1 MLSYC
6 LKCRE
11 KQAVKIRGLQRK
23 KGKLKI
29 SSKWSLCDLKNSRFI
44 KEREASWL
52 FWSLTPSSK
61 IPLVCSTLF
70 KTYKMIYIV
79 NNYLL
84 VVDKF
89 ISEMHWRPPG
99 FTYSVCEP
107 FTKNKEWMQKFK
119 EAGNLTYIS
128 QKELDKA

>member
-1 MLSYC
+1 
-6 LKCRE
+6 
-11 KQAVKIRGLQRK
+11 
-23 KGKLKI
+23 
-29 SSKWSLCDLKNSRFI
+29 
-44 KEREASWL
+44 
-52 FWSLTPSSK
+52 
-61 IPLVCSTLF
+61 
-70 KTYKMIYIV
+70 MIYIV